1 DQPVLLAGEP
11 GAPPAGHWAVT
22 DGLRRAELNP
32 GRVADNTSQTMTATE
47 QPRLDRATLGLDPEA
62 GPVHLTVAQYFGMA
76 AVTASTAQSY
86 ADAPDGS
93 DPSHQP
99 FAAVDGDPQTYWRSA
114 GYYTGPVGQWL
125 QLRLATP
132 LAPPAVRIWFVQD
145 ARVGWA
151 VTRVRLTTDTGYRD
165 YPVLPRNA

>member
-1 DQPVLLAGEP
+1 
-11 GAPPAGHWAVT
+11 
-22 DGLRRAELNP
+22 
-32 GRVADNTSQTMTATE
+32 
-47 QPRLDRATLGLDPEA
+47 
-62 GPVHLTVAQYFGMA
+62 
-76 AVTASTAQSY
+76 
-86 ADAPDGS
+86 PDGS

-132 LAPPAVRIWFVQD
+132 LAPPAVRIRFVQD

-165 YPVLPRNA
+165 YPVLPRNAPQRFLLPPGPTSTLRVTVLGSTAGGPFGDVGIAEVELPGVSA